1 MLLGE
6 VSKFK
11 IAFDYEVYL
20 STLSFDDPIR
30 HDVYYKEVKNDY
42 YAIARPDVGWH
53 EIRLKEIADD
63 YVLLTDAIELVY
75 EGWTHNVKQKK
86 EYTLHLGESIVI
98 EDSRVNPRDSSK
110 TDNIRIEISLLS
122 ATAAEIRKIQ
132 NEELRNLSG
141 MRRDSLA
148 WKLATNPDD
157 PEAKRFNEALEE

>member
-1 MLLGE
+1 MELGE
-6 VSKFK
+6 ISKFR
-11 IAFDYEVYL
+11 IDFDYEVYN
-20 STLSFDDPIR
+20 SVLSFDEPCR
-30 HDVYYKEVKNDY
+30 HNFYYNEVKEDY

-53 EIRLKEIADD
+53 EIRVKEITDD
-63 YVLLTDAIELVY
+63 FVLLTDAIELVY

-86 EYTLHLGESIVI
+86 DYTLHLGESIVI

-122 ATAAEIRKIQ
+122 ATADEIREIQ